1 MDRVVMNL
9 TPFFVNLINKGRG
22 DLGGMEFVVERKIIG
37 TVNHFQWDNP
47 SFFMMVFHFKVSLVL
62 RHQFFNEDVDILVTS
77 DKSAV
82 LVSFRIDICK
92 RKLAAILV

>member
-1 MDRVVMNL
+1 MNRVIMKL

-47 SFFMMVFHFKVSLVL
+47 SFFYDGFPF
-62 RHQFFNEDVDILVTS
+62 
-77 DKSAV
+77 
-82 LVSFRIDICK
+82 
-92 RKLAAILV
+92 

>member
-37 TVNHFQWDNP
+37 TVNHFQGDNP
-47 SFFMMVFHFKVSLVL
+47 LFFYDGFP
-62 RHQFFNEDVDILVTS
+62 I
-77 DKSAV
+77 
-82 LVSFRIDICK
+82 
-92 RKLAAILV
+92 